1 MDCVSSSFQQFSA
14 VTMVIFCIQCAHPTD
29 ILEPASRMLIDDSP
43 PRIEVQETPDEGRV
57 VSLRGAW
64 TAANLTVPAA
74 WAALTAQLNGL
85 RGEGGP
91 SSPKAEK
98 SSQTPQR
105 AAGRW
110 SLAGIEKFDYLGAQ
124 VLWNQWGHQWP
135 AALEVEPEQRAMLE
149 TVEKFTVKLPP
160 ARKSSW
166 SEPLLVLGNRLLSL
180 LDHVKGLLRLLGQLL
195 LDIGRLVRRP
205 HQGPWRD
212 FSGHLFHFG
221 ATALPIT
228 ALVGFLIGVVL
239 AYLISQQLRQFGADA
254 FIVDILGISLIRELG
269 PVLAAILI
277 AGRSGSA
284 ITAQIGVMRVTEELD
299 AMRVMGIARGFRL
312 VMPRALALALVMPLI
327 SVWTTLAALLGGM
340 LAADISM
347 GVTPS
352 FFINALP
359 AAVKVSN
366 LTLATAKSTVFGL
379 LIALV
384 GCHYGLRVKPNTESL
399 GQGTTAS
406 VVTSITVVILVD
418 ALFAVLFKNVGI

>member
-1 MDCVSSSFQQFSA
+1 MRARFPSS
-14 VTMVIFCIQCAHPTD
+14 
-29 ILEPASRMLIDDSP
+29 MLMEDDST
-43 PRIEVQETPDEGRV
+43 PRIEQQDGPEGRLMV
-57 VSLRGAW
+57 VRGAW
-64 TAANLTVPAA
+64 TAAGLTRQTV
-74 WAALTAQLNGL
+74 WQALTEQLQAL
-85 RGEGGP
+85 HDDAGG
-91 SSPKAEK
+91 AGQAAAVRWQLGQLEK
-98 SSQTPQR
+98 
-105 AAGRW
+105 
-110 SLAGIEKFDYLGAQ
+110 LDYLGAQ
-124 VLWNQWGHQWP
+124 VLWNHWGRAWP
-135 AALEVEPEQRAMLE
+135 AQLDMEPSQRTLLE
-149 TVEKFTVKLPP
+149 TVAKFTVDPP
-160 ARKSSW
+160 KSRRQPRW
-166 SEPLLVLGNRLLSL
+166 VELFIVLGSRVLRLI
-180 LDHVKGLLRLLGQLL
+180 DHAKGLLRLVGQLL
-195 LDIGRLVRRP
+195 LDIIRLIRRP
-205 HQGPWRD
+205 QQGPWRD
-212 FSGHLFHFG
+212 LSGHLYHIG

-239 AYLISQQLRQFGADA
+239 AFLISQQLRQFGADA
-254 FIVDILGISLIRELG
+254 FIVNILGISLIRELG

-352 FFINALP
+352 FFINSLP
-359 AAVKVSN
+359 AAVEVSN
-366 LTLATAKSTVFGL
+366 LTLATAKSVVFGL

-418 ALFAVLFKNVGI
+418 ALFAILFRNVGI